1 MTTSP
6 SHEDFLSA
14 HELSPTP
21 VSKISK
27 LGSSKP
33 VQPIVRYSSS
43 TRADGIR
50 KRRAF
55 RDLRKAWG
63 ALQRRKQQ
71 DIVTGTNLDTDA
83 KHIKGPRLAID
94 MANKSMHN
102 LPHSSTSEIDSL
114 PRITQS
120 TLVELLQGDYD
131 LMYDEKILIDCRF
144 EYEYYGGHIKGSLN
158 FWDKEKLSEQ
168 LFCKPSLSKK
178 SIVVLHCEFSE
189 FRAPLM

>member
-1 MTTSP
+1 MTTGP

-27 LGSSKP
+27 LGSSRS
-33 VQPIVRYSSS
+33 VQPIVRHPSS

-55 RDLRKAWG
+55 GDSRKAWG

-71 DIVTGTNLDTDA
+71 DMVTGSNLDTDA
-83 KHIKGPRLAID
+83 NHLEGPRLAID
-94 MANKSMHN
+94 MANKPMLN
-102 LPHSSTSEIDSL
+102 LPHTGTSEIDSL

-131 LMYDEKILIDCRF
+131 VMYDEKILIDCRF

-158 FWDKEKLSEQ
+158 FWDKEKLSER
-168 LFCKPSLSKK
+168 LFHKPSLSKK
-178 SIVVLHCEFSE
+178 SVLVLHCEFSE